1 MKKAMSLILAGA
13 LCLTL
18 CTGALA
24 VSGFSD
30 VPDGKWY
37 TTYVATL
44 EKAGVI
50 VDSKDGDFRPND
62 AITRAELAS
71 MLAQFANVTGGTT
84 LFSDVPTTHWA
95 ADYIAA
101 AVRSGWIQGYPD
113 GTFRPEQ
120 TIKRAEMTAMVN
132 RALGRDP
139 QSASDLLEGMKT
151 WKDNAD
157 PTAWFYLDIQEAANG
172 HTYARKTGGE
182 YWTGLVADV
191 VQ

>member
-1 MKKAMSLILAGA
+1 MGKILLDDLRAHRGA
-13 LCLTL
+13 IAFGVLC
-18 CTGALA
+18 A
-24 VSGFSD
+24 
-30 VPDGKWY
+30 
-37 TTYVATL
+37 
-44 EKAGVI
+44 
-50 VDSKDGDFRPND
+50 
-62 AITRAELAS
+62 AI
-71 MLAQFANVTGGTT
+71 F
-84 LFSDVPTTHWA
+84 
-95 ADYIAA
+95 A
-101 AVRSGWIQGYPD
+101 AVFALYHFPPQAVAYPTLLCALL
-113 GTFRPEQ
+113 GAAMYALHFRRVWAHHRQMADALRRTADTLGVLPSPQSVAEADDLALIAQ
-120 TIKRAEMTAMVN
+120 LRAEMTAMVN

>member
-1 MKKAMSLILAGA
+1 M
-13 LCLTL
+13 
-18 CTGALA
+18 
-24 VSGFSD
+24 
-30 VPDGKWY
+30 
-37 TTYVATL
+37 
-44 EKAGVI
+44 
-50 VDSKDGDFRPND
+50 
-62 AITRAELAS
+62 
-71 MLAQFANVTGGTT
+71 
-84 LFSDVPTTHWA
+84 
-95 ADYIAA
+95 
-101 AVRSGWIQGYPD
+101 RSGWIQGYPD

-120 TIKRAEMTAMVN
+120 TIKRAEMTVMVN

>member
-1 MKKAMSLILAGA
+1 
-13 LCLTL
+13 
-18 CTGALA
+18 
-24 VSGFSD
+24 
-30 VPDGKWY
+30 
-37 TTYVATL
+37 
-44 EKAGVI
+44 
-50 VDSKDGDFRPND
+50 
-62 AITRAELAS
+62 

-84 LFSDVPTTHWA
+84 SFSDVPATHWA

-182 YWTGLVADV
+182 YWTGLVADA